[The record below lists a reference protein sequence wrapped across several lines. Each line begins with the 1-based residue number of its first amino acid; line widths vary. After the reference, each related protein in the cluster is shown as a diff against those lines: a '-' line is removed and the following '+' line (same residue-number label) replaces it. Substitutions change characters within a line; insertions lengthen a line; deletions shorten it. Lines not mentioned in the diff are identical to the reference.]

1 MNETREIQ
9 ARLTKC
15 MLELVVLQLLNER
28 TMHGYEVIKQVRK
41 EYGVYFGPS
50 TIYPLLNTLEK
61 KKLIKGEWE
70 MHGGRPRKVYQLTDY
85 GNNQLLISIKTLAH
99 LNLTITTQ
107 KENSTIHETVE
118 NIPST
123 PA

>member
-61 KKLIKGEWE
+61 KKLTKGRWE
-70 MHGGRPRKVYQLTDY
+70 MHHGRPRKIYQLTY
-85 GNNQLLISIKTLAH
+85 HGRNWLHLSVKTLAH
-99 LNLTITTQ
+99 LNLAMPTQ
-107 KENSTIHETVE
+107 KENPTVHEAVE
-118 NIPST
+118 DIPST
-123 PA
+123 P

>member
-1 MNETREIQ
+1 MNEAKEIQ

-28 TMHGYEVIKQVRK
+28 TMHGYEVIKQVRR

-50 TIYPLLNTLEK
+50 TIYPLLNALEK

-70 MHGGRPRKVYQLTDY
+70 MHQGRPRKIYQLTHH
-85 GNNQLLISIKTLAH
+85 GRNQLYLHVKTLAH
-99 LNLTITTQ
+99 LNLAIATQ
-107 KENSTIHETVE
+107 KENPIVHETVE
-118 NIPST
+118 DIPST
-123 PA
+123 P

>member
-1 MNETREIQ
+1 MNEAKEIQ

-28 TMHGYEVIKQVRK
+28 TMHGYEVIKQVRR

-50 TIYPLLNTLEK
+50 TIYPLLNALEK

-70 MHGGRPRKVYQLTDY
+70 MHQGRPRKIYQLTHH
-85 GNNQLLISIKTLAH
+85 GRNQLYLHVKTLAH
-99 LNLTITTQ
+99 LNLTIATQ
-107 KENSTIHETVE
+107 KANPTVHETVE
-118 NIPST
+118 DIPST
-123 PA
+123 P

>member
-1 MNETREIQ
+1 MNEAKEIQ

-28 TMHGYEVIKQVRK
+28 TMHGYEVIKQVRR

-50 TIYPLLNTLEK
+50 TIYPLLNALEK
-61 KKLIKGEWE
+61 KKLIKGEWK
-70 MHGGRPRKVYQLTDY
+70 MHQGRPRKIYQLTHH
-85 GNNQLLISIKTLAH
+85 GRKQLYLHVKTLAH
-99 LNLTITTQ
+99 LNLTIITQ

>member
-50 TIYPLLNTLEK
+50 TIYPLLNTFEK
-61 KKLIKGEWE
+61 KKLIKVRWE
-70 MHGGRPRKVYQLTDY
+70 MHHGRPRRVYQLTYY
-85 GNNQLLISIKTLAH
+85 GKNQLYLYVKTLAH
-99 LNLTITTQ
+99 LNLTMATQ
-107 KENSTIHETVE
+107 KENSTVHEAVE
-118 NIPST
+118 DIPST
-123 PA
+123 P

>member
-50 TIYPLLNTLEK
+50 TIYRARLNYLLFA
-61 KKLIKGEWE
+61 I
-70 MHGGRPRKVYQLTDY
+70 DCF
-85 GNNQLLISIKTLAH
+85 LLQTMTASSIVIIDSSMTS
-99 LNLTITTQ
+99 
-107 KENSTIHETVE
+107 KENSGIIV
-118 NIPST
+118 IS
-123 PA
+123 